1 MTHTASG
8 QSAFK
13 NEKHYPKDKKGNKLN
28 GYHDAYARMSWDKPA
43 PTITIRSDAI
53 SSNSKVH
60 PGRLKDDGTYSDARV
75 LSILELLILSSLP
88 EDWNIPEC
96 ASEILIRQ
104 IIGESVPPLLISKII
119 EKIC

>member
-1 MTHTASG
+1 MTHTPSG

-13 NEKHYPKDKKGNKLN
+13 NKKYYPKDNEGNKLN

-60 PGRLKDDGTYSDARV
+60 PGKLKDDGTYSDARV

-88 EDWNIPEC
+88 EDWNIPEW
-96 ASEILIRQ
+96 ASEILVRQ
-104 IIGESVPPLLISKII
+104 ILGESVPPLLMSKILSTL
-119 EKIC
+119 